1 MIGQTWTL
9 LRLNL
14 MTLPQRWA
22 SSVIDVFGVG
32 CIVAVFV
39 GLFSI
44 AASFR
49 SLLMAS
55 ADEGILMVL
64 KSGQDFEDQSSLDTT
79 TAAAVA
85 DLATTL
91 DPEAIVSPESARSIS
106 VQRLS
111 RGDYVDVSVR
121 GVTPAAFRARSALK
135 VTAGRAIASGQYE
148 LLVGRSSQRQ
158 FAGLTLGS
166 QLRLADADWR
176 VVGVFE
182 DAGGGIESELWADL
196 PVLQSAFH
204 LGPDVHS
211 VRVKLSSA
219 AAAARFQ
226 ASLKAA
232 ANLGVYAL
240 SEAQYYQRMA
250 RDLLGTVKFFSVP
263 LLIIMG
269 IGATFG
275 ALNTMYG
282 AVASR
287 VREIGTA
294 RAIGFGAFA
303 VGAAVVAE
311 SLLLALAGGVLGAG
325 IIYLALNDLPAN
337 TNFLG
342 GNQFA
347 FQFAVPASLMLQAVS
362 GALAIG
368 VLGGLLPAIRA
379 GRMRVSQ
386 ALSEQ

>member
-1 MIGQTWTL
+1 MIGQMWTL
-9 LRLNL
+9 LKLNL
-14 MTLPQRWA
+14 LSLPQRWA
-22 SSVIDVFGVG
+22 SVAIDVFGIA
-32 CIVAVFV
+32 CIVAVFI

-55 ADEGILMVL
+55 ADDGILMVL
-64 KSGQDFEDQSSLDTT
+64 KTGQDSEDQSVLSAD
-79 TAAAVA
+79 AAATVA
-85 DLATTL
+85 GLATTV
-91 DPEAIVSPESARSIS
+91 DPAAIVSPESARSIS
-106 VQRLS
+106 VKRISQ
-111 RGDYVDVSVR
+111 GDYVDLSVR
-121 GVTPAAFRARSALK
+121 GVTPAALRIRSALK
-135 VTAGRAIASGQYE
+135 VTAGRALASGRYE

-158 FAGLTLGS
+158 FAGLEVGS
-166 QLRLADADWR
+166 HLRLADTDWSI
-176 VVGVFE
+176 VGAFE
-182 DAGGGIESELWADL
+182 DGGGAIESELWADL
-196 PVLQSAFH
+196 PILQSAFR

-211 VRVKLSSA
+211 VRVKLSSNA
-219 AAAARFQ
+219 AAISFQ
-226 ASLKAA
+226 AALKAA

-240 SEAQYYQRMA
+240 PESQYYQRMA
-250 RDLLGTVKFFSVP
+250 ADLLGTVRFFALP

-269 IGATFG
+269 IGAIFG

-282 AVASR
+282 AVAAR

-311 SLLLALAGGVLGAG
+311 SLLLALFGSVFGAG
-325 IIYLALNDLPAN
+325 SIYLALNNLQAN

-342 GNQFA
+342 NSQFA
-347 FQFAVPASLMLQAVS
+347 FQFVVPIALMLEAVL

-368 VLGGLLPAIRA
+368 LLGGLLPAIRA